1 MSDSRQMM
9 TSPRNESPISEIRK
23 TPENFLGANSNL
35 VNLDALV
42 STKSSSGIHLYLL
55 FIFLFPFSFIS
66 KTTSNQM

>member
-1 MSDSRQMM
+1 M
-9 TSPRNESPISEIRK
+9 TSPRNESPINEIRK

-55 FIFLFPFSFIS
+55 FIYFLLFFSFIS
-66 KTTSNQM
+66 KTTSNEM